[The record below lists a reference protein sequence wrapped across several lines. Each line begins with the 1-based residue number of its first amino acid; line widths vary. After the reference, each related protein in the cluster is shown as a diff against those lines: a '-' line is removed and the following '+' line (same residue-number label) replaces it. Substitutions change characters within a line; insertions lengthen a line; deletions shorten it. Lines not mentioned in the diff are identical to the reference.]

1 MTLSNLTLA
10 DRYAEAKARAE
21 EAEALLK
28 VIRDEILA
36 TGVERLD
43 GEFASVT
50 VALSERASLDAASVK
65 KLLTPEQVQAV
76 TKTTLVTTLRV
87 KPVVHA

>member
-10 DRYAEAKARAE
+10 DRYADAKARAD
-21 EAEALLK
+21 EAEATLK
-28 VIRDEILA
+28 AIREEILA

-43 GEFASVT
+43 GAFASVT

-76 TKTTLVTTLRV
+76 TKVSLVTTLRV